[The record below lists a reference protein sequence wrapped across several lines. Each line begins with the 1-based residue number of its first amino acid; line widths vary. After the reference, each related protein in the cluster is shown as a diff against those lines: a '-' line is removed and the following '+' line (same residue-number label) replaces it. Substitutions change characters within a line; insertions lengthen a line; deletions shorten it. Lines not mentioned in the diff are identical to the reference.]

1 MLKIHRNLGVKEDR
15 DKKKKHTRDEG
26 KGSPNNRVECRRAM
40 SKMHFVSLSTDP
52 ARFSQT
58 FNGICCVYFAVLGC
72 VRACVSVCTPA
83 CLCALVCARMC
94 VHVCACVFVCPQKD
108 WHCGEALCKLQEC
121 RGNKSP
127 GWSDEGDAGLTEVAG
142 GWE

>member
-26 KGSPNNRVECRRAM
+26 KGSPNNRVKCQRAV

-72 VRACVSVCTPA
+72 ARACVSVCTSA
-83 CLCALVCARMC
+83 CLCALVCA
-94 VHVCACVFVCPQKD
+94 HVCACVFACPQKD
-108 WHCGEALCKLQEC
+108 SGTAVRHSANC
-121 RGNKSP
+121 RNAEETRAPAG
-127 GWSDEGDAGLTEVAG
+127 GDEGDAGLTEVAG